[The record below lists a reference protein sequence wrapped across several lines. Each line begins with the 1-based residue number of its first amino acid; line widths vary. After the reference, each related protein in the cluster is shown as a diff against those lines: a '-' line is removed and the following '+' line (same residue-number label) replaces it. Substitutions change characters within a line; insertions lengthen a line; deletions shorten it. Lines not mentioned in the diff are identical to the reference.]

1 MPASAHILFT
11 QENET
16 IADEIYSAS
25 LKVSLN
31 KRLTAR
37 LSLLAVGNGAFTRI
51 SLFERIL
58 RCFPVLEKIF
68 LVDFCFVRAI
78 LARCA

>member
-16 IADEIYSAS
+16 IADEIDSTS

-37 LSLLAVGNGAFTRI
+37 LSLLAVGNGAFTGI
-51 SLFERIL
+51 SSFKRIL
-58 RCFPVLEKIF
+58 RCFPVLRRYF
-68 LVDFCFVRAI
+68 S
-78 LARCA
+78 